1 MIESPIIEKQKKFTY
16 PLSFAFTFEKGEHK
30 GESYQGHLDI
40 CSNPICP
47 CRAVNFVITDIDK
60 DKTGNPESK
69 MQYHFNIDILEKKIY
84 VDDQY
89 CLNPKCSCK
98 EMVLTIVPII
108 DGKSHAGRQAAAV
121 RYVVAGR

>member
-60 DKTGNPESK
+60 DKTDNVSK
-69 MQYHFNIDILEKKIY
+69 RKIGRNEPCPYGSGKKYKI
-84 VDDQY
+84 
-89 CLNPKCSCK
+89 CC
-98 EMVLTIVPII
+98 
-108 DGKSHAGRQAAAV
+108 GR
-121 RYVVAGR
+121 